1 MAPENT
7 PRAGWVA
14 REATEPR
21 AGTTKVRQIALDMM
35 SLIDWDA
42 IGYEVAGGTARRV
55 VTGKRP
61 SEQEPSLNVL

>member
-35 SLIDWDA
+35 LLIGTRLDTRSR
-42 IGYEVAGGTARRV
+42 AGPRDG
-55 VTGKRP
+55 
-61 SEQEPSLNVL
+61 L